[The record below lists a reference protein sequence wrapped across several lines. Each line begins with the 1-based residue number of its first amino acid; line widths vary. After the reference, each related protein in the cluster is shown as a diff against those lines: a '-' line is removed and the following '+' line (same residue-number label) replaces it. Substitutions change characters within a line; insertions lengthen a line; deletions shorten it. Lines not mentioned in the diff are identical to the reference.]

1 MFLEALSTYFQRV
14 AAGLEIEKLM
24 SAIGASGRG
33 IPSLVCFDVSSSDY
47 SPAISEPGV
56 SVTVPT
62 LRDVIDFP

>member
-24 SAIGASGRG
+24 SAIGASGRV
-33 IPSLVCFDVSSSDY
+33 SLRSFVSTFRAATTA
-47 SPAISEPGV
+47 PAISEPDV